1 MNMIKLL
8 ITSCVLFAP
17 LLHADPLVKVNLR
30 FKAMIVD
37 RTCTVSPES
46 QNINVALGTWG
57 TKNMMNVGDQT
68 RPIPFTIRLS
78 DCSAKTVSLSFKG
91 PQDSNNTQL
100 LALSKDSTATNV
112 AIQILDKDRQLL
124 AIDTFTQPAV
134 VDSTNKNIQLN
145 FFANYFATRQ
155 NVTAGTANSTAN
167 FVLNYD

>member
-1 MNMIKLL
+1 MNIIKLL
-8 ITSCVLFAP
+8 IVGCVLCAP
-17 LLHADPLVKVNLR
+17 VLHADPLVKINLR

-57 TKNMMNVGDQT
+57 TKNMVNVGDQT
-68 RPIPFTIRLS
+68 RPIPFSIRLT
-78 DCSAKTVSLSFKG
+78 DCSAKNVSLSFKG
-91 PQDSNNTQL
+91 LQDTTNPQF
-100 LALSKDSTATNV
+100 LALSDDSTATNV

-124 AIDTFTQPAV
+124 PIETFTKPVAV
-134 VDSTNKNIQLN
+134 DTNKNLQLN
-145 FFANYFATRQ
+145 FFANYFATRK